1 MDGEPALA
9 LAATGAR
16 PAAGIGPRGSEL
28 WSKLDTALHAQA
40 CAIHLGSL
48 GGRGAA
54 RRWCVAQGFGQHHT
68 STVLRLAAQ
77 LLVAENRETVEQT
90 RARLLVMLE
99 SELDD
104 AQRGVHYDAKGNA
117 YVSKDRS
124 AIAQFTK
131 LIVTLT
137 GLDVSTVRHVSGKD
151 RPFREMST
159 QDLLAEEER
168 LAQTL
173 ADRAIPTAG
182 ETVATEPLTDDED
195 PIPSA
200 EKTLDSAAPSV
211 SVGNK
216 AAPAWVGAA
225 RDAGLALRVRASQ
238 YGQA

>member
-1 MDGEPALA
+1 MEPLR
-9 LAATGAR
+9 ATTTPSAPPPGA
-16 PAAGIGPRGSEL
+16 AAGVVTYSRH
-28 WSKLDTALHAQA
+28 DTAMHAQR
-40 CAIHLGSL
+40 CAIQLGSL

-54 RRWCVAQGFGQHHT
+54 RRWCVEQGFGHT
-68 STVLRLAAQ
+68 HTETVIRLASA

-137 GLDVSTVRHVSGKD
+137 GLDVSTVRHVAGKD
-151 RPFREMST
+151 RPLREMST

-168 LAQTL
+168 LAQEI
-173 ADRAIPTAG
+173 ADRAKPV
-182 ETVATEPLTDDED
+182 EATLVPPLTDDEA
-195 PIPSA
+195 PIPSD
-200 EKTLDSAAPSV
+200 EKTQFAVDPNTPIGE
-211 SVGNK
+211 VGNLV
-216 AAPAWVGAA
+216 AEVAPAWVQAA
-225 RDAGLALRVRASQ
+225 RDSGLALRVRAGE
-238 YGQA
+238 YGA